1 MDTFTIQESV
11 KVGGIS
17 PLPIDS
23 NDNINIGIPNNTYE
37 MIISTIEHFLDRSS
51 SVASTIAVFVLSFI
65 LFFMFGWFYFLKILF
80 RDYEVKKVFVQLSF
94 SITFALSLTLFEL
107 IFFEIMDFM
116 DREWRYRFWEFDLT
130 LMSINL
136 ILVLPYYQFYLL
148 VLAYGFSK
156 RKTLFFSLVLLLL
169 YLILFWKIGDPFPIL
184 KEYRGLVSLE
194 MGIGR
199 IGIVGC
205 TVMSLLSGYGA
216 VYVPYSYI
224 TYFLKPVKDVTIT
237 KLEKQFNHA
246 LDKIFNKK
254 KRVVLLKRELTR
266 RTVNNNNY
274 DSFSNNYNYNQN
286 NHNNNNNNNN
296 NINNNNINNINNNNN
311 SSIIG
316 SILSKIYNLWNV
328 GYHLQFS
335 RPIDDIKQLE
345 REIKQLEDLNR
356 DLFTQIH
363 ELKLERLRIEFSTT
377 LRGKFYNWLGYFFSI
392 YCIYKVIMSALNI
405 VFDRRGGMD
414 PVTRG
419 LDIAL
424 RYFHIQVDVT
434 FWSQYISF
442 ILVGLMTA
450 SSIRGF
456 LNQILKVFHEYS
468 SSLSSN
474 NIVLILAQVMGMY
487 FISSVL
493 MMRTS
498 MPEIYTRFIVT
509 QILGDI
515 EFSFYHRWFDFI
527 FIPSA
532 IITTLALIL
541 MSKSSTFHLNDE

>member
-274 DSFSNNYNYNQN
+274 DSFNNNYNYNQN
-286 NHNNNNNNNN
+286 NHNNNNI
-296 NINNNNINNINNNNN
+296 INNNNNN

-328 GYHLQFS
+328 RYHLQFS

>member
-1 MDTFTIQESV
+1 MDTFTIEEIV
-11 KVGGIS
+11 KFDGGGGGIS
-17 PLPIDS
+17 TINS
-23 NDNINIGIPNNTYE
+23 NNDNIGIPSNTFE
-37 MIISTIEHFLDRSS
+37 MIISTIQHFLDRSS

-156 RKTLFFSLVLLLL
+156 RKTLFFSLVLLVL

-184 KEYRGLVSLE
+184 KEYTGLVSLE

-266 RTVNNNNY
+266 RNV
-274 DSFSNNYNYNQN
+274 
-286 NHNNNNNNNN
+286 NNNNNNNN
-296 NINNNNINNINNNNN
+296 NYDTYNYNNNYNNNSNNNNNNNN
-311 SSIIG
+311 SNNNNNNNLPIIG
-316 SILSKIYNLWNV
+316 PIFSKIYNLWNV
-328 GYHLQFS
+328 GYHHQLS

-363 ELKLERLRIEFSTT
+363 ELKLERLRIQFSTT

-424 RYFHIQVDVT
+424 RYFHFQVDVT
-434 FWSQYISF
+434 FWSQHISF

-532 IITTLALIL
+532 IITTLALIF